1 MQVVTFQR
9 QRERQAEELLLT
21 PGEMAARCDWQQ
33 VRRMREE
40 MPDDVCSTQAWYQN
54 CDALDRE
61 LRAQYPMIGAL
72 ETAVRAYGY
81 AMENSTRPRVQE
93 TMRWRLT
100 LDQFGILA
108 QVLARHGPRPRCPPS
123 RRQSG

>member
-1 MQVVTFQR
+1 
-9 QRERQAEELLLT
+9 
-21 PGEMAARCDWQQ
+21 
-33 VRRMREE
+33 MREE

-108 QVLARHGPRPRCPPS
+108 QVLARHGLIADVREALEYFAEAGSPLFVIIRNFLRIYCCNVRHNS
-123 RRQSG
+123 V